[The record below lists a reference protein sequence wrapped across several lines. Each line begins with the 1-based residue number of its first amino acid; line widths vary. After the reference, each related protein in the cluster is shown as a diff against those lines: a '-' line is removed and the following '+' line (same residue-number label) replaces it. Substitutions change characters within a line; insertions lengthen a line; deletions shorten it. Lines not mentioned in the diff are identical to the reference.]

1 MPGMNEEDDDDDSCE
16 ESKLLLCSVC
26 CSFLLQSVARS
37 DEAQGSQQ
45 LPLLAIQAAVGGSPC
60 VLGDTIAATLRHH
73 RTRIVWIGCG
83 QVQSTRQNQSAFP
96 TSACA

>member
-1 MPGMNEEDDDDDSCE
+1 MRRV
-16 ESKLLLCSVC
+16 KVVLLCNV
-26 CSFLLQSVARS
+26 CSFFMLQSVGPAATR
-37 DEAQGSQQ
+37 AQGVSQQ

-83 QVQSTRQNQSAFP
+83 QVQTTRQNQSAFP
-96 TSACA
+96 TTACA